1 MSTFFISLN
10 SDGIEVIEKFRN
22 LIKEDYKKYDQIV
35 VRLNEPGITYFENEK
50 RYSFIDLIEEH
61 LDKNITYYGCNSSNK
76 LTELPLKFIN
86 YMFLSGPDLYKK
98 DIMCKSLLEQCLIYS
113 KKSKNIKKWDF
124 LLGGKKE
131 IKDWIFETI
140 KSHPV
145 YSTVFLTYYRD
156 NVKSGYW
163 SNLVKIPK
171 NHTAETIYDRFTSL
185 LRYSDLIDPE
195 IYNQTFFTALIE
207 TVQHEDFCVFTEK
220 TAKPIIAQRPF
231 VVFGAPGQLKAL
243 QKLGFKTFSS
253 VIDESYDLELN
264 TNIRF
269 KKVLDSMYELGKK
282 DPLDVYEKLKEIL
295 QHNKKHFE
303 ENNWNG
309 DFLTLIKSCNK
320 KIDLNNFNY

>member
-1 MSTFFISLN
+1 MSKFFISLN

-22 LIKEDYKKYDQIV
+22 LIKEDYNKYEQFI
-35 VRLNEPGITYFENEK
+35 VRLTEPGIRYFEK
-50 RYSFIDLIEEH
+50 GKLYSFINLIEEH
-61 LDKNITYYGCNSSNK
+61 QDKNIMYYGSNFSNK

-86 YMFLSGPDLYKK
+86 YMFHSGPDLYKK
-98 DIMCKSLLEQCLIYS
+98 DIMCKSLLEKCLIYS

-124 LLGGKKE
+124 LLGGKTK

-140 KSHPV
+140 KLHPV
-145 YSTVFLTYYRD
+145 YSNVFLTYYRD

-207 TVQHEDFCVFTEK
+207 TGQDKDFCVFTEK
-220 TAKPIIAQRPF
+220 TANPIIAQRPF
-231 VVFGAPGQLKAL
+231 VVFGSPGQLKAL
-243 QKLGFKTFSS
+243 QKLGFKTFSP
-253 VIDESYDLELN
+253 VIDESYDLELK
-264 TNIRF
+264 TEIRF
-269 KKVLDSMYELGKK
+269 KRVLDSMYELGKQ

-295 QHNKKHFE
+295 HHNKKHFE

>member
-1 MSTFFISLN
+1 MKKLFINLN
-10 SDGIEVIEKFRN
+10 SSGIEVVQKFRN
-22 LIKEDYKKYDQIV
+22 LIKEDYKNYEQFIV
-35 VRLNEPGITYFENEK
+35 NLTEPGIRYLENNYH
-50 RYSFIDLIEEH
+50 YSFIDLIEENI
-61 LDKNITYYGCNSSNK
+61 DKNIIYYGCNFSNK
-76 LTELPLKFIN
+76 LKKLPLHFVN
-86 YMFLSGPDLYKK
+86 YMFHQGPDLYKTN
-98 DIMCKSLLEQCLIYS
+98 DMCIDLLKNCIPFY

-124 LLGGKKE
+124 LMGGKKDL
-131 IKDWIFETI
+131 KDWIFETI
-140 KSHPV
+140 KLHPV

-231 VVFGAPGQLKAL
+231 VVFGSPGQLKAL
-243 QKLGFKTFSS
+243 QKLGFKTFSP
-253 VIDESYDLELN
+253 VIDENYDLELN

-269 KKVLDSMYELGKK
+269 KKVLDSMYELGKQE
-282 DPLDVYEKLKEIL
+282 PLDVYEKLKDIL

-303 ENNWNG
+303 ENNWNVN
-309 DFLTLIKSCNK
+309 FLTSIKDCNK
-320 KIDLNNFNY
+320 KINLNNFLY